1 MKRHNRTLALLL
13 VLLAASF
20 PLAARAA
27 GNPTVT
33 YTGDQTAF
41 TISDVGDGSAT
52 DLFAG
57 FKGVMPGDVLT
68 QRIDVRNESGA
79 AVRIYLRQEPVDEAH
94 RAFLQQLRLT
104 VTSDLGG
111 AQLYEAPPAEQDG
124 LAENVL
130 LGLFYPGA
138 KLTLTAQLTVPA
150 EMDNAFADLRG
161 TVRWVFTVEE
171 DEAAEPDTPAP
182 GPATGD
188 AADPLPG
195 RIGAAVLAAASAALL
210 VLRRAGG
217 ELDLFHKAVL
227 VGLWAAA
234 VLYFYWTLGS
244 RTFLYHWDY
253 VNYILKQYHAE
264 AAFAQ
269 STGAGFRFLLDS
281 ITED

>member
-13 VLLAASF
+13 VLLAAAF

-41 TISDVGDGSAT
+41 TFSDVGDGSAT

-68 QRIDVRNESGA
+68 QHIDVRNESDA
-79 AVRIYLRQEPVDEAH
+79 AVRIYLRQEPVDEEH

-188 AADPLPG
+188 AANPLPWL
-195 RIGAAVLAAASAALL
+195 IGAAVLAAAIAALL
-210 VLRRAGG
+210 VLRRRA
-217 ELDLFHKAVL
+217 LN
-227 VGLWAAA
+227 
-234 VLYFYWTLGS
+234 
-244 RTFLYHWDY
+244 R
-253 VNYILKQYHAE
+253 
-264 AAFAQ
+264 
-269 STGAGFRFLLDS
+269 R
-281 ITED
+281 

>member
-13 VLLAASF
+13 VLLAAAF

-41 TISDVGDGSAT
+41 TFSDVGDGSAT

-68 QRIDVRNESGA
+68 QHIDVRNESGA

-150 EMDNAFADLRG
+150 ELDNAFCRSAGHGALGVHRG
-161 TVRWVFTVEE
+161 GGRGR
-171 DEAAEPDTPAP
+171 PNRTPPRPARP
-182 GPATGD
+182 PATR
-188 AADPLPG
+188 PTRLPWL
-195 RIGAAVLAAASAALL
+195 IGAAVLATAIAALL
-210 VLRRAGG
+210 VLRRRRA
-217 ELDLFHKAVL
+217 
-227 VGLWAAA
+227 
-234 VLYFYWTLGS
+234 
-244 RTFLYHWDY
+244 
-253 VNYILKQYHAE
+253 
-264 AAFAQ
+264 
-269 STGAGFRFLLDS
+269 
-281 ITED
+281 

>member
-13 VLLAASF
+13 VLLAAAF

-41 TISDVGDGSAT
+41 TFSDVGDGSAT

-150 EMDNAFADLRG
+150 ELDNAFADLRG

-171 DEAAEPDTPAP
+171 DDSASRI
-182 GPATGD
+182 
-188 AADPLPG
+188 ADELKEEGLIQNRLIFLIQSRLFEIEFLPG
-195 RIGAAVLAAASAALL
+195 TYELSTAMNSREILGVLSGD
-210 VLRRAGG
+210 VQ
-217 ELDLFHKAVL
+217 EMEEEE
-227 VGLWAAA
+227 
-234 VLYFYWTLGS
+234 T
-244 RTFLYHWDY
+244 
-253 VNYILKQYHAE
+253 
-264 AAFAQ
+264 
-269 STGAGFRFLLDS
+269 
-281 ITED
+281 